1 MFVKSENLFF
11 FIVAIVS
18 NLWFEHMIKAEFYMT
33 SICQCIGGKVTVN
46 KNLIVSLLV
55 ILFGCG
61 LLLAISCSDTSLERP
76 IAKDKQPGRK
86 KVMTDQANPNI
97 GKRFPEVTAESLAK
111 TSESIP
117 DSAEGKVALIAV
129 AFLQQS
135 QSQLDSWLEPFAE
148 KFGSKEGFTFYEV
161 PMISSGYKFMR
172 FVIDSGMRG
181 GIPKEKHKNVVTM
194 YGDVEKYMNELNLEA
209 KFGYAFLLDQKG
221 IIRWQGQGFS
231 NPDSL
236 KELFELAENL
246 A

>member
-1 MFVKSENLFF
+1 
-11 FIVAIVS
+11 
-18 NLWFEHMIKAEFYMT
+18 MIA
-33 SICQCIGGKVTVN
+33 N
-46 KNLIVSLLV
+46 NHLIRIFLV
-55 ILFGCG
+55 ILFGWG
-61 LLLAISCSDTSLERP
+61 LLLANSCSETSVERP
-76 IAKDKQPGRK
+76 TIKDEQPGRK
-86 KVMTDQANPNI
+86 KIMTDQANPNI

-117 DSAEGKVALIAV
+117 DSAKGKVALIVV

-135 QSQLDSWLEPFAE
+135 QPQLDSWLQPFAE
-148 KFGSKEGFTFYEV
+148 KFGAKEGFTFYEV
-161 PMISSGYKFMR
+161 PMISSGYKFMK

-209 KFGYAFLLDQKG
+209 RFGYAFLLDKEG